1 MKELEDKIEVNKR
14 KVQVETQGVGE
25 LVKNPIFHSQTK
37 HIDIRHHF
45 VREVRLGYEQK
56 RIEPKYIGTE
66 DMIAYV
72 FTKALFTSK
81 HQSRIS
87 SLGIK
92 VEDSK

>member
-45 VREVRLGYEQK
+45 VREADEQK
-56 RIEPKYIGTE
+56 KIEPKYIGTE

-92 VEDSK
+92 VENSK